1 MRENDG
7 RRLDHATLETIRLQA
22 VRAVADG
29 ERPAAVAKNLGMSRT
44 AVYAWLAQVRAGGP
58 EALAAKPIPGRPP
71 MLSVPQVRRIHELL
85 VVEGDPR
92 AVGFRSNA
100 LWTRELVGELIR
112 RTYEVQLSLS
122 SVERLLGS
130 LHLSCPRSAGGMSA
144 TLRAEAAAAGAEID
158 LLTTVP
164 HHSVMFR
171 GTLFS
176 ARSAAGWRRFAVL
189 PGPLSPAT
197 CLAFFPRLL
206 DDAGRPVLLVVA
218 DHPVYNAPEV
228 EAYVGATK
236 GRLRLMHLPS
246 APLGRDPGA

>member
-1 MRENDG
+1 MREDDG

-29 ERPAAVAKNLGMSRT
+29 ERPAAVAKRLGMSRT
-44 AVYAWLAQVRAGGP
+44 AVYGWLAQVRAGGP

-71 MLSVPQVRRIHELL
+71 LLSDPQVRRIYELL
-85 VVEGDPR
+85 VVEGDPQ
-92 AVGFRSNA
+92 AVGLPYA

-112 RTYEVQLSLS
+112 RRFEVQLSLS
-122 SVERLLGS
+122 SVGRLLRS
-130 LHLSCPRSAGGMSA
+130 LHLSSARSTGGVSA

-164 HHSVMFR
+164 HHSEMLR

-176 ARSAAGWRRFAVL
+176 ARSVAGWRRFAVL

-197 CLAFFPRLL
+197 CLVFFPRLL
-206 DDAGRPVLLVVA
+206 DDAGGPVLLVVA
-218 DHPVYNAPEV
+218 DHPVYHAPEV
-228 EAYVGATK
+228 DAYVDSTK
-236 GRLRLMHLPS
+236 GNLRLVHLAS
-246 APLGRDPGA
+246 AGLGHNPEA